1 MNATQVAALFVR
13 GMWMRRGAD
22 TLAAWLYGPCH
33 VSTTVADVKRWTAG
47 DTVRVTFVP
56 SVREIPAVK
65 GEVALQDGALAG
77 PCPA

>member
-22 TLAAWLYGPCH
+22 TLAALPYDPCR

-47 DTVRVTFVP
+47 DTVRVTFALV
-56 SVREIPAVK
+56 VQEIPAVN
-65 GEVALQDGALAG
+65 GEVVLQYGALAG
-77 PCPA
+77 PWHA